1 MKRISVLL
9 LLTAA
14 LALSAVG
21 QDEGAKAKKDS
32 AKASGNS
39 ATEQKLA
46 QMEKEL
52 WEGWK
57 NKDTAV
63 FKKYMAAKSMNVGTS
78 GVAGTEQAIDDLSKS
93 DCKVAGYTVE
103 TPQYQW
109 YDKNTVM
116 MSYKATQDAVC
127 GGEKVPAA
135 VWASSVWVN
144 QGGQW
149 KAAFHQETAA
159 K

>member
-93 DCKVAGYTVE
+93 TVS
-103 TPQYQW
+103 T
-109 YDKNTVM
+109 
-116 MSYKATQDAVC
+116 
-127 GGEKVPAA
+127 
-135 VWASSVWVN
+135 
-144 QGGQW
+144 
-149 KAAFHQETAA
+149 H
-159 K
+159 